1 MSLIIERAI
10 EKLIEQISENNQNKT
25 TTYTLITEGENK
37 RAIPMNTIKSLDYRD
52 DQINII
58 FRDNSMATYLKE
70 DVYVTIAQFSAKQ
83 LNEWLNH
90 KPLKIPQIKRN
101 KRCI

>member
-1 MSLIIERAI
+1 MSLIIEDAI
-10 EKLIEQISENNQNKT
+10 DKLSEQISQNNQNKT
-25 TTYTLITEGENK
+25 TTYILITEGENQ
-37 RAIPMNTIKSLDYRD
+37 RAIPMNTIKLLDYSN
-52 DQINII
+52 DQINVI
-58 FRDNSMATYLKE
+58 FRDNSIGTYLKE
-70 DVYVTIAQFSAKQ
+70 DVSVTIAQFSAKQ